1 MYIIKVTICK
11 SNSVMKSFKGVI
23 YALVS
28 SGTFGLIPLFS
39 IPLMTNSNMGLPS
52 ILFYRFLFS
61 TLLMG
66 AICLF
71 KKEDFRISKK
81 NIVSIGWLGM
91 LYAATAMC
99 LIYSYKYIPSGLAT
113 TIHFLYPI
121 AVSFLMVAF
130 FKEKKSIILFLAA
143 VLSLIGVALLCW
155 SGEGSINMI
164 GVAIAALTVITYS
177 VYIVGINQSPVGKM
191 NAEILTFYILLSG
204 AILFFI
210 FALTS
215 PLGVELI
222 PNTTAL
228 WRLLLLA
235 FLPTVISDLTLI
247 LAIKYAG
254 STITS
259 ILGSMEPLVAVLIGV
274 LYFSEY
280 FNLNSGFGI
289 LLILV
294 SVSLVIVFGKQKKD
308 TMLSESHK

>member
-1 MYIIKVTICK
+1 
-11 SNSVMKSFKGVI
+11 MKSFKGVI

-39 IPLMTNSNMGLPS
+39 IPLMTTSGMGLPS

-61 TLLMG
+61 TILMG

-71 KKEDFRISKK
+71 KKEDFRISGK
-81 NIVSIGWLGM
+81 NIVTIGWLGV

-130 FKEKKSIILFLAA
+130 FKEQKSIMLFLAA
-143 VLSLIGVALLCW
+143 ILSLIGVALLCW
-155 SGEGSINMI
+155 SGGGSINMI
-164 GVAIAALTVITYS
+164 GVAIASLTIITYS
-177 VYIVGINQSPVGKM
+177 VYIVGINQSSVSKM

-204 AILFFI
+204 AVFFFLFAAI
-210 FALTS
+210 S
-215 PLGVELI
+215 QEGVEII
-222 PNTTAL
+222 PDTTAF

-235 FLPTVISDLTLI
+235 FLPTVVSDLTLI

-280 FNLNSGFGI
+280 FNLNSAFGV

-294 SVSLVIVFGKQKKD
+294 SVSLVIIFGKAKKNN
-308 TMLSESHK
+308 TLNNNH

>member
-1 MYIIKVTICK
+1 
-11 SNSVMKSFKGVI
+11 MKSFKGVI
-23 YALVS
+23 YALIS

-39 IPLMTNSNMGLPS
+39 IPLMTDSNMGLPS

-71 KKEDFRISKK
+71 KKESFRISKK
-81 NIVSIGWLGM
+81 SVVTISWLGV

-99 LIYSYKYIPSGLAT
+99 LSYSYKYIASGLAT

-130 FKEKKSIILFLAA
+130 FKERKSIVLFLAA

-155 SGEGSINMI
+155 SGEG
-164 GVAIAALTVITYS
+164 GVNLVGIAIASLTVITYS
-177 VYIVGINQSPVGKM
+177 VYIVGINQSSVHKM

-204 AILFFI
+204 AVLFFI
-210 FALTS
+210 FAATS
-215 PLGVELI
+215 DGGVELI
-222 PNTTAL
+222 PDATAL
-228 WRLLLLA
+228 WRLSLLA

-280 FNLNSGFGI
+280 FNLNSAFGI

-294 SVSLVIVFGKQKKD
+294 SVSLVIIFGTQKKD
-308 TMLSESHK
+308 SISGNNH

>member
-1 MYIIKVTICK
+1 
-11 SNSVMKSFKGVI
+11 MKSLKGVFF
-23 YALVS
+23 ALIS

-39 IPLMTNSNMGLPS
+39 IPLMTDSHMGLPS

-61 TLLMG
+61 TILMG

-71 KKEDFRISKK
+71 KKENFRISSKD
-81 NIVSIGWLGM
+81 IFTLSWLGL

-130 FKEKKSIILFLAA
+130 FKERRSIVLFLAA
-143 VLSLIGVALLCW
+143 ILSLIGVALLCW
-155 SGEGSINMI
+155 NGGGAINMI
-164 GVAIAALTVITYS
+164 GVAIASFTVITYS
-177 VYIVGINQSPVGKM
+177 VYIVGINQSSVGKM

-204 AILFFI
+204 VVLFFL
-210 FALTS
+210 FALVS
-215 PLGVELI
+215 PSGIEAI
-222 PNTTAL
+222 PDLTAL
-228 WRLLLLA
+228 GRLSMLALLA
-235 FLPTVISDLTLI
+235 TVISDLTLI

-259 ILGSMEPLVAVLIGV
+259 ILGSMEPLVAVLVGV
-274 LYFSEY
+274 FYFSEY
-280 FNLNSGFGI
+280 FNLNSAFGI

-294 SVSLVIVFGKQKKD
+294 SVGLVIVFGKPQKEG
-308 TMLSESHK
+308 MLSHKP

>member
-1 MYIIKVTICK
+1 
-11 SNSVMKSFKGVI
+11 MKSFKGVI

-39 IPLMTNSNMGLPS
+39 IPLMTDSNMGLPS

-215 PLGVELI
+215 PQGVELI

-308 TMLSESHK
+308 TILSDSHK

>member
-1 MYIIKVTICK
+1 
-11 SNSVMKSFKGVI
+11 MKSFKGVI
-23 YALVS
+23 YALIS

-39 IPLMTNSNMGLPS
+39 IPLMTDSNMGLPS

-71 KKEDFRISKK
+71 KKESFRISKK
-81 NIVSIGWLGM
+81 SLVTISWLGV

-99 LIYSYKYIPSGLAT
+99 LIYSYKYIASGLAT

-130 FKEKKSIILFLAA
+130 FKERKSIVLFLAA

-155 SGEGSINMI
+155 SGEG
-164 GVAIAALTVITYS
+164 GVNLVGIAIASLTVITYS
-177 VYIVGINQSPVGKM
+177 VYIVGINQSSVHKM

-204 AILFFI
+204 AVLFFI
-210 FALTS
+210 FAATS
-215 PLGVELI
+215 DGGVELI
-222 PNTTAL
+222 PDATAL
-228 WRLLLLA
+228 WRLSLLA

-280 FNLNSGFGI
+280 FNLNSAFGI

-294 SVSLVIVFGKQKKD
+294 SVSLVIIFGKQKKD
-308 TMLSESHK
+308 SISGNNH

>member
-1 MYIIKVTICK
+1 MRRQQFVK
-11 SNSVMKSFKGVI
+11 SNIVMKSFKGVI

-39 IPLMTNSNMGLPS
+39 IPLMTDSGMGLPS

-61 TLLMG
+61 TILMG

-71 KKEDFRISKK
+71 KKESFKISPK
-81 NIVSIGWLGM
+81 NIITLGWLGM

-130 FKEKKSIILFLAA
+130 FKERKSIILFLAA

-155 SGEGSINMI
+155 SGEGSINMV
-164 GVAIAALTVITYS
+164 GVVIAALTVITYS
-177 VYIVGINQSPVGKM
+177 VYIVGINQSSVGKM
-191 NAEILTFYILLSG
+191 NAEILTFYILASG

-210 FALTS
+210 FAVS
-215 PLGVELI
+215 SSEGVELI
-222 PNTTAL
+222 PNTMAL

-274 LYFSEY
+274 FYFSEY

-294 SVSLVIVFGKQKKD
+294 SVSLVIIFGKQKKD
-308 TMLSESHK
+308 SMLGDSPK

>member
-1 MYIIKVTICK
+1 
-11 SNSVMKSFKGVI
+11 MKSLKGII
-23 YALVS
+23 YALIS

-39 IPLMTNSNMGLPS
+39 IPLMLDSHMGLPS

-66 AICLF
+66 GICFF
-71 KKEDFRISKK
+71 KKENFKISKK
-81 NIVSIGWLGM
+81 NIITIGWLGT

-130 FKEKKSIILFLAA
+130 FKERKSIVLFLAA
-143 VLSLIGVALLCW
+143 ILSLLGVTLLCW
-155 SGEGSINMI
+155 SGEGSISMI
-164 GVAIAALTVITYS
+164 GVAIASLTVITYS
-177 VYIVGINQSPVGKM
+177 VYIVGINQSSVNKM
-191 NAEILTFYILLSG
+191 SPEILTFYILLSG
-204 AILFFI
+204 AVLFFI
-210 FALTS
+210 FAATS
-215 PLGVELI
+215 STGIESI
-222 PNTTAL
+222 PNVTAF
-228 WRLLLLA
+228 WRLSLLA

-280 FNLNSGFGI
+280 FNLNSAFGI

-294 SVSLVIVFGKQKKD
+294 SVSLVIVFGRRKVNNANQ
-308 TMLSESHK
+308 

>member
-1 MYIIKVTICK
+1 
-11 SNSVMKSFKGVI
+11 MKSFKGVI

-39 IPLMTNSNMGLPS
+39 IPLMTTSGMGLPS

-61 TLLMG
+61 TILMG

-71 KKEDFRISKK
+71 KKENFRISRK
-81 NIVSIGWLGM
+81 NIVTIGWLGM

-99 LIYSYKYIPSGLAT
+99 LIYSYRYIPSGLAT

-130 FKEKKSIILFLAA
+130 FKERKSIMLFLAA
-143 VLSLIGVALLCW
+143 ILSLIGVALLCW
-155 SGEGSINMI
+155 SGGGSINLI
-164 GVAIAALTVITYS
+164 GVAIASLTVITYS
-177 VYIVGINQSPVGKM
+177 IYIVGINQSSVSKM
-191 NAEILTFYILLSG
+191 NAETLTFYILLSG
-204 AILFFI
+204 AVLFFL
-210 FALTS
+210 FAATS
-215 PLGVELI
+215 SEGVEFI
-222 PNTTAL
+222 PNTTAF

-235 FLPTVISDLTLI
+235 FLPTVVSDLTLI

-274 LYFSEY
+274 FYFSEY
-280 FNLNSGFGI
+280 FNLNSAFGI

-294 SVSLVIVFGKQKKD
+294 SVSLVIIFGKPKKNSIQGNS
-308 TMLSESHK
+308 L

>member
-1 MYIIKVTICK
+1 
-11 SNSVMKSFKGVI
+11 MKSFKGVI
-23 YALVS
+23 YALIS

-39 IPLMTNSNMGLPS
+39 IPLMTDSNMGLPS

-71 KKEDFRISKK
+71 KKESFRISKK
-81 NIVSIGWLGM
+81 SVVTISWLGV

-99 LIYSYKYIPSGLAT
+99 LIYSYKYIASGLAT

-130 FKEKKSIILFLAA
+130 FKERKSIVLFLAA

-155 SGEGSINMI
+155 SGEG
-164 GVAIAALTVITYS
+164 GVNLVGIAIASLTVITYS
-177 VYIVGINQSPVGKM
+177 VYIVGINQSSVHKM

-204 AILFFI
+204 AVLFFI
-210 FALTS
+210 FAVTS
-215 PLGVELI
+215 DGGVELI
-222 PNTTAL
+222 PDATAL
-228 WRLLLLA
+228 WRLSLLA

-280 FNLNSGFGI
+280 FNLNSAFGI

-294 SVSLVIVFGKQKKD
+294 SVSLVIIFGKQKKD
-308 TMLSESHK
+308 SISGNNH

>member
-1 MYIIKVTICK
+1 
-11 SNSVMKSFKGVI
+11 MKSFKGVI

-39 IPLMTNSNMGLPS
+39 IPLMTDSNMGLPS

>member
-1 MYIIKVTICK
+1 
-11 SNSVMKSFKGVI
+11 MKSFKGVI

-39 IPLMTNSNMGLPS
+39 IPLMTDSNMGLPS

-289 LLILV
+289 LFILV